1 MEGLVKEKSDVIAQ
15 EIETRVEKVESYLVD
30 IQSAIGNK
38 YLTKELTKGKP
49 LLYRIDNIERSIN
62 QIIKSNKLDELFSK
76 LLIFHLIFIKKNI
89 FVINK
94 PSIDTTLKKLI
105 DVINDKIKT
114 SAIDTDAK
122 LDIILI
128 SENEL
133 IETSNKIKE
142 IKSLQQYI
150 NSKEYT
156 KIEELLPQ
164 FSICQNENRKIKE
177 ELNFLTQKIYKCLD
191 EYNIFTERIS
201 EIFIWY
207 NNLLTE
213 IELKILEIEK
223 NKKESY

>member
-1 MEGLVKEKSDVIAQ
+1 MEGIMEDKSDIIAQ
-15 EIETRVEKVESYLVD
+15 EIESRVEKVESYLVD

-49 LLYRIDNIERSIN
+49 LLYRIENLERSIN

-76 LLIFHLIFIKKNI
+76 Y
-89 FVINK
+89 
-94 PSIDTTLKKLI
+94 TTLKKLI
-105 DVINDKIKT
+105 DSINDKIKT

-122 LDIILI
+122 LDIVLI
-128 SENEL
+128 SEKEL
-133 IETSNKIKE
+133 IEVSNKVEE

-164 FSICQNENRKIKE
+164 YTICQNENRKIKE

-191 EYNIFTERIS
+191 EYNIFTEKLS

-207 NNLLTE
+207 NNILTE
-213 IELKILEIEK
+213 IELKILELER
-223 NKKESY
+223 NKKD